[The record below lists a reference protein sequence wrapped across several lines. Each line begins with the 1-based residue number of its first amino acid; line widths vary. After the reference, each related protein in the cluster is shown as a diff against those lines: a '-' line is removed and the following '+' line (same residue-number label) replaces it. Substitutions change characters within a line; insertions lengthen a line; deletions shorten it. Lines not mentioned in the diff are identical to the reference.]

1 MVDMNGLLTAHEVQ
15 DLLKIDRTT
24 VYRMLKDGR
33 LTGVKVGQQWRFAR
47 HDVDAL
53 LAGDHSD
60 ENPIAHRPADV
71 LPLHC
76 IQPIQDVFA
85 EIAGVGAVIT
95 APDGEPLTS
104 LSNGCRFCALIQ
116 SSASGRCAC
125 IASWR
130 RLAEHPDRQPTFVA
144 CHAGLQYARARIDLD
159 GALVALLIAGQFYAS
174 PPDPDEVRRR
184 IEQLA
189 AAHGIDARAL
199 AEAARD
205 LPTLDQRMRDQIS
218 AWLERVA
225 QTFEAIG
232 HERAELVGRL
242 RQIAAMSTL
251 EAK

>member
-1 MVDMNGLLTAHEVQ
+1 MTELLTAHEVQ

-33 LTGVKVGQQWRFAR
+33 LAGVKVGQQWRFAR
-47 HDVDAL
+47 QDVDAL
-53 LAGDHSD
+53 LAGAHAD
-60 ENPIAHRPADV
+60 EQALARRPADI

-85 EIAGVGAVIT
+85 EVAGVGAVTT
-95 APDGEPLTS
+95 APDGEPLTK

-116 SSASGRCAC
+116 SSELGRRAC

-130 RLAEHPDRQPTFVA
+130 QLAELPEQQPTFVA
-144 CHAGLQYARARIDLD
+144 CHAGLQYARARIELD
-159 GALVALLIAGQFYAS
+159 GELIALLIAGQFYATT
-174 PPDPDEVRRR
+174 PDPDEVGRR

-189 AAHGIDARAL
+189 AAHSLDARAL
-199 AEAARD
+199 AEAASD
-205 LPTLDQRMRDQIS
+205 LPTLDQRLRDQIS

-242 RQIAAMSTL
+242 RRIAAMSAL
-251 EAK
+251 DPE